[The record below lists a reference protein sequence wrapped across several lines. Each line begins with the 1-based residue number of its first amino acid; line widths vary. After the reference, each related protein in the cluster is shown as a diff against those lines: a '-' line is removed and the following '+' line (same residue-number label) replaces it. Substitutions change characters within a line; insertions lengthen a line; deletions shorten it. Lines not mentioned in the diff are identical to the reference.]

1 MFAKD
6 GRLPWNWIINQLEN
20 LSQNVLSISKV
31 SYYNILWYWKNYEMT
46 QNKSEIRG
54 SLGKGDIKMRFI
66 FQNNT
71 VPHVFREGKMRYT
84 CGIFSKQCGKYAS
97 LLGYLAGLGLVQ
109 PGAHRFRWL
118 TNIYLTDKLVVH
130 ADCRLR
136 SIASSRPS
144 CRRKGMFFSN
154 FLNWGGGDGG
164 YKIFDINGR
173 GKRCSHFENFKRG
186 TNLGDVFLAML
197 TKSKKFCWVNLFSYV
212 LIPICYPVKA
222 YFFSPGMH
230 SKLWVYRNLK
240 KWLCGWVPGYF
251 TLFAP
256 RGAFSNQGGHTNFF
270 QVSHVICI

>member
-6 GRLPWNWIINQLEN
+6 GRLSWNWIINQLEN
-20 LSQNVLSISKV
+20 LLQNVLSISKV

-71 VPHVFREGKMRYT
+71 VPHVFREEKMRYT

-154 FLNWGGGDGG
+154 FLNWGGWGMGDIKFSTLMGEG
-164 YKIFDINGR
+164 RDARTSKISR
-173 GKRCSHFENFKRG
+173 GE
-186 TNLGDVFLAML
+186 
-197 TKSKKFCWVNLFSYV
+197 
-212 LIPICYPVKA
+212 PIWEM
-222 YFFSPGMH
+222 FF
-230 SKLWVYRNLK
+230 
-240 KWLCGWVPGYF
+240 
-251 TLFAP
+251 
-256 RGAFSNQGGHTNFF
+256 
-270 QVSHVICI
+270 